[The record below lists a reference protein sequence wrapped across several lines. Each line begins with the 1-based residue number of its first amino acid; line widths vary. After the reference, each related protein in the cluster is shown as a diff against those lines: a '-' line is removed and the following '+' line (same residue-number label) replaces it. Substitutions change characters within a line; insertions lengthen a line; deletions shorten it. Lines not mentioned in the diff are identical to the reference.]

1 VLVGRDRERLALGSL
16 LAAARLGDSRVL
28 VLRGEPGIGKTALL
42 DEAESLAEDMRPLRA
57 QGVESEQ
64 YVPFAGLLQLLR
76 PLLPL
81 LDQIPVPQA
90 HALSAAL
97 MLAPPDDPDRTTEP
111 SRFAVGAATLSLL
124 SHAADDVPVVV
135 LVDDAHLLDHPSAE
149 ALVFAARRLVSDP
162 VALLACAR
170 PEEPGAAVWASL
182 PGLDLHGLD
191 LEAARQLL
199 ESGPSPVRRD
209 QLARLHTA
217 TAGNPLALLE
227 LGGRPRGVEA
237 VPADSPVALSQQLS
251 DAFLG
256 RAGALSD
263 ATREALLVASADSTS
278 ATTVYAACRV
288 LGLAGSGLTE
298 AEDAGLVALH
308 GDSVTFRHPLV
319 RSAVYGAA
327 DPRRRREV
335 HRALA
340 DVVPREEIDRL
351 AWHLAEGAEGPD
363 ETTAGV
369 LDAVALQ
376 ASARGA
382 YAIAANALERAV
394 GLTVEDSRL
403 PRRLAGAGQ
412 AAWMAGSTAQAI
424 AFLDRALGS
433 RPDALLRA
441 HVQELRGAVETRC
454 GSMEVALGLLE
465 HAAEEVRATDP
476 ATAIRLWADTIH
488 VCFYLADPG
497 AAMRAA
503 GSIDELTPEVE
514 DPYVR
519 SLASMATGMALI
531 LGGAGAEGTERIRAA
546 AYDLVSAE
554 EASDRFRL
562 PLRVQGA
569 LWLREAGPS
578 RTLLSDTVARLRD
591 EAALG
596 SLPYLLMQI
605 GRDAATTD
613 RWDQAES
620 AYGESIRLARETG
633 QTTDLGMSLGG
644 LALVHARRGQAE
656 ACQEMVDAGLE
667 MCMRNQVRIAAVWHR
682 FALGDLA
689 FGLGDL
695 ATAVEQYRT
704 LDVVLATAGMAD
716 PDQSSGAELTEALVH
731 LGRDEE
737 ARAAA
742 DALWRKAAAKAQPW
756 SEARARRALA
766 LCASDDTAEALYLEA
781 LELHART
788 PDGYEA
794 ARTKLAFGSWLRR
807 VRRRSD
813 ARPLLREAL
822 ATFESLG
829 AAPFA
834 DRAAQELQATGETA
848 RRREVTTTEELTPQ
862 ERQIAQLLA
871 EGRTTREAAAALF
884 LSPKTV
890 EYHLR
895 HVYIKLGIR
904 SRAALAEHFG
914 SG

>member
-1 VLVGRDRERLALGSL
+1 
-16 LAAARLGDSRVL
+16 
-28 VLRGEPGIGKTALL
+28 
-42 DEAESLAEDMRPLRA
+42 M
-57 QGVESEQ
+57 
-64 YVPFAGLLQLLR
+64 
-76 PLLPL
+76 
-81 LDQIPVPQA
+81 
-90 HALSAAL
+90 
-97 MLAPPDDPDRTTEP
+97 
-111 SRFAVGAATLSLL
+111 
-124 SHAADDVPVVV
+124 
-135 LVDDAHLLDHPSAE
+135 
-149 ALVFAARRLVSDP
+149 SDP

-182 PGLDLHGLD
+182 PGLDLPGLD

-199 ESGPSPVRRD
+199 ESGPSPG
-209 QLARLHTA
+209 ARATSWRGCTPPPPATPWRCSSSA
-217 TAGNPLALLE
+217 TARG
-227 LGGRPRGVEA
+227 GVEA

-278 ATTVYAACRV
+278 ATTVYDACRV

-327 DPRRRREV
+327 DPRRRRAV

-340 DVVPREEIDRL
+340 DVVPREETDRL

-403 PRRLAGAGQ
+403 ARRLAGAGQ
-412 AAWMAGSTAQAI
+412 AAWMAGSTGQAI
-424 AFLDRALGS
+424 TFLDRALGS

-465 HAAEEVRATDP
+465 HAAEEVRAADP

-488 VCFYLADPG
+488 VCFYLADPA

-503 GSIDELTPEVE
+503 GSIDELTPGGRRPLRAQPRLDGHGHGA
-514 DPYVR
+514 DPRRVR
-519 SLASMATGMALI
+519 RRGDRTDPRRGVRPGERRGGLRPLPAAAPGA
-531 LGGAGAEGTERIRAA
+531 GGAVAPRGGAEPDAARATPSPGCATRPRWARCRTCSCRSAGTPPRRTGGTRRSRRTARASGWPGRPARPPTWGCRWA
-546 AYDLVSAE
+546 A
-554 EASDRFRL
+554 
-562 PLRVQGA
+562 
-569 LWLREAGPS
+569 S
-578 RTLLSDTVARLRD
+578 RWSTRAVARPR
-591 EAALG
+591 
-596 SLPYLLMQI
+596 
-605 GRDAATTD
+605 R
-613 RWDQAES
+613 
-620 AYGESIRLARETG
+620 
-633 QTTDLGMSLGG
+633 
-644 LALVHARRGQAE
+644 ARRWSTPVWSCARATRSGSPR
-656 ACQEMVDAGLE
+656 CG
-667 MCMRNQVRIAAVWHR
+667 IA

-695 ATAVEQYRT
+695 ATAVEQYRA
-704 LDVVLATAGMAD
+704 VEAVLATAGMAD
-716 PDQSSGAELTEALVH
+716 PDQSCGAELTEALVH

-766 LCASDDTAEALYLEA
+766 LCASDDAAEALYLEA

-794 ARTKLAFGSWLRR
+794 ARTRLAFGSWLRR

-904 SRAALAEHFG
+904 SRAALAEHFE